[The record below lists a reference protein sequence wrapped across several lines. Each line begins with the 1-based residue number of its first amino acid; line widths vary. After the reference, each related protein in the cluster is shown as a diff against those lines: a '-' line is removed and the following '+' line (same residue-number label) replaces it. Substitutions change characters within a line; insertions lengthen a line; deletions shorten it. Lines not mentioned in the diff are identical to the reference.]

1 MEKYWLFF
9 CHLIITRWIEV
20 LFSFIRLSIDYY
32 DSDCLSNSQHRLLSL
47 SAMCLQ
53 HNADRELG
61 WSLSVKQDK
70 KSSYDYEY
78 SARRKN
84 KDVILKSHEYFCIG
98 NKI

>member
-1 MEKYWLFF
+1 
-9 CHLIITRWIEV
+9 
-20 LFSFIRLSIDYY
+20 
-32 DSDCLSNSQHRLLSL
+32 
-47 SAMCLQ
+47 MCLQ